1 MPQPIRQRPGT
12 TAAPKKES
20 ARSTGTRKWAILS
33 ILLIACAVLIFIA
46 LVTYDAADE
55 VNADVRFSHLWGE
68 LTGSGQSGSDARRIL
83 DTTHNGLGIVGVLV
97 SDFFIR
103 STVGFSIFILPVLM
117 VLWGWT
123 ILRRG
128 EFRRAITLTNYSI
141 LWALLV
147 SMAFGMIRRIFP
159 ETGPSMEWS
168 GAVGEFISTLLSR
181 LVGRAGGAI
190 AVCVGMFIT
199 AMVGADLDAHQMA
212 ERIRSWWLNV
222 LDWYDRW
229 RQERDE
235 RRSVEEEEADDA
247 EYGAGSREKAE
258 GEGRKENLPRVK
270 RPAEESGDGEE
281 EVVRPPAPVS
291 IKRRPLEEP
300 PHAADGEA
308 IPVVPR
314 RVLTINTKV
323 PGPETEAGEGATV
336 PAQIAKVEEIEY
348 VYPPVEL
355 LDAPKPGKEDVDE
368 AELQANAEL
377 LRETLLQFDVELES
391 VSVTPGPIITLYELV
406 PASGVKISRIVNLE
420 NDIALK
426 LAARGIRIMAPIP
439 GKSAVGVEIPNS
451 HSSLVTIRSVINSN
465 IFRESKAVLPMAMGK
480 TIAGEVFADDLT
492 KMPHLLVAGSTGSGK
507 SVGINTMIASMLY
520 RMHPSELKLLII
532 DPKKIELAQYSRLK
546 QHFLAVSPDVNEEI
560 LTTPGNAVLG
570 LKGAELEMERRYE
583 LLSKAGV
590 RNILDYNEKLANGK
604 LTPTPEHPHV
614 KMPYLVV
621 VIDELADLMITAA
634 REVEEPIARL
644 AQLARAV
651 GIHLIVATQRP
662 SVDVITGVIKANFP
676 ARIAYQVAS
685 KTDSRTILDMNGAE
699 QLLGNG
705 DMLYLA
711 SGSPKPIRLQNAYI
725 SPDEVEA
732 LMEHIGKQRGYQHP
746 FPLPSVIARKRSA
759 EGPGGGGRDDLFE
772 DAARIIVRY
781 QQGSVSLL
789 QRRLKVGY
797 SRAAR
802 LVDELEAAGIVG
814 PADGSKARDVLVDSE
829 AELDIILQG

>member
-1 MPQPIRQRPGT
+1 MPQPIRQRPGAP
-12 TAAPKKES
+12 AAPKKES
-20 ARSTGTRKWAILS
+20 ARSSGTRKWAILS
-33 ILLIACAVLIFIA
+33 ILLLACAALIFIA

-97 SDFFIR
+97 SDFLIR

-128 EFRRAITLTNYSI
+128 EYRRAVTLTNYSI

-147 SMAFGMIRRIFP
+147 SVAFGMMRRIFP
-159 ETGPSMEWS
+159 ETGPTMEWS

-190 AVCVGMFIT
+190 AVLVGMFIT
-199 AMVGADLDAHQMA
+199 AMIGADLDVHQMA
-212 ERIRSWWLNV
+212 ERIRSWWLKA

-229 RQERDE
+229 RQER
-235 RRSVEEEEADDA
+235 EEARAAGEPEEDEE
-247 EYGAGSREKAE
+247 EYGAGTKE
-258 GEGRKENLPRVK
+258 EGRERNGLRSRVK
-270 RPAEESGDGEE
+270 KPSDVEEEAEEEM
-281 EVVRPPAPVS
+281 VRPPAPVS

-300 PHAADGEA
+300 TRPADGDA
-308 IPVVPR
+308 IPVIPR

-323 PGPETEAGEGATV
+323 PTPDTEAGEGAAV
-336 PAQIAKVEEIEY
+336 PAQVGKVEEIDY

-507 SVGINTMIASMLY
+507 SVGINTMIASLLY

-546 QHFLAVSPDVNEEI
+546 QHFLAVSPDVTEEI

-583 LLSKAGV
+583 LLAKAGV
-590 RNILDYNEKLANGK
+590 RNILDYNEKLASGK
-604 LTPTPEHPHV
+604 LVPTPEYPHV

-746 FPLPSVIARKRSA
+746 FPLPSVIEKKRNS
-759 EGPGGGGRDDLFE
+759 EGPGGGSRDELFE

-829 AELDIILQG
+829 AILDNILQG

>member
-1 MPQPIRQRPGT
+1 MPQPIRQRPAP
-12 TAAPKKES
+12 AATKKES
-20 ARSTGTRKWAILS
+20 ARPNGNRKWAILA
-33 ILLIACAVLIFIA
+33 ILLMTLAALFFIA
-46 LVTYDAADE
+46 LVTYDPADE
-55 VNADVRFSHLWGE
+55 QFADRGFSGFWQQGTNLGDE
-68 LTGSGQSGSDARRIL
+68 NRV
-83 DTTHNGLGIVGVLV
+83 HNGLSIVGVILA
-97 SDFFIR
+97 DFLIR
-103 STVGFSIFILPVLM
+103 STVGYIVFIVPVLM

-128 EFRRAITLTNYSI
+128 DYRRAVTLTNYSI
-141 LWALLV
+141 IWALLIA
-147 SMAFGMIRRIFP
+147 SAFGMIRRIFP

-168 GAVGEFISTLLSR
+168 GAVGEFISTYLSR
-181 LVGRAGGAI
+181 FIGRAGGAI

-199 AMVGADLDAHQMA
+199 AMIGADIDAHQLA
-212 ERIRSWWLNV
+212 ERIRSWYLKA
-222 LDWYDRW
+222 LDWYDRK
-229 RQERDE
+229 RQEREDVGVSDGDE
-235 RRSVEEEEADDA
+235 DQGRTDT
-247 EYGAGSREKAE
+247 
-258 GEGRKENLPRVK
+258 EGRKEARVQLRK
-270 RPAEESGDGEE
+270 PLADPENDDDDAEQDEAP
-281 EVVRPPAPVS
+281 RPPAPVS

-300 PHAADGEA
+300 PRPQDGPA
-308 IPVVPR
+308 TTR
-314 RVLTINTKV
+314 RVLTVTTKV
-323 PGPETEAGEGATV
+323 PDLAEEPIAEGAV
-336 PAQIAKVEEIEY
+336 APAQPLKVEEIEY
-348 VYPPVEL
+348 VFPPVEL

-391 VSVTPGPIITLYELV
+391 VSVTPGPVITLYELV
-406 PASGVKISRIVNLE
+406 PATGVKISRIVNLE

-451 HSSLVTIRSVINSN
+451 HRSLVTIRSIINSN
-465 IFRESKAVLPMAMGK
+465 VFREAKAALPMAMGK
-480 TIAGEVFADDLT
+480 TIAGEVFADDLA

-507 SVGINTMIASMLY
+507 SVGINTMIASLLY
-520 RMHPSELKLLII
+520 RMHPSELKFLII
-532 DPKKIELAQYSRLK
+532 DPKKIELALYSRLK

-570 LKGAELEMERRYE
+570 LKGAELEMERRYD
-583 LLSKAGV
+583 LFSKAAV
-590 RNILDYNEKLANGK
+590 RNIADYNEKIASGK
-604 LTPTPEHPHV
+604 VKSTPEQPHI

-725 SPDEVEA
+725 SSDEVEA
-732 LMEHIGKQRGYQHP
+732 LMEHIGKQRGYLAP
-746 FPLPSVIARKRSA
+746 FKLPSVIEKKRSA
-759 EGPGGGGRDDLFE
+759 EGAGGGSHDDLFE
-772 DAARIIVRY
+772 EAARIIVRY

-814 PADGSKARDVLVDSE
+814 PADGSKARDVLVESE
-829 AELDIILQG
+829 SELDVILQG